1 MTLTPLEIRHKE
13 FNRSLR
19 GYQDSEVD
27 EFLDDVTDEFERLS
41 RENAS
46 LSARCAEQRC
56 ELERYRGIE
65 ETLQHTLV
73 SAQRSAKELTTAA
86 SAEAQRLVHMAEYDA
101 RKIVNQFYADKQAL
115 ETEIVV
121 LMSLQ
126 EEVRFKFQSL
136 LAGYLEQL
144 DEMDLAAKLLPSRG
158 TSLETPQH
166 PAAQGYAD
174 RPVASSTLGDLI
186 VAEPWRST
194 PEPLI
199 PEGREAANAVHT
211 VRAGAPIALLTVTT
225 GEALSS
231 LAPVGENSE
240 SGSTPEPP
248 TGPRRSG
255 FRLGRLIMRRQ
266 RTARPRGSEDGLGG
280 HGSEEHPEDAVLAVA
295 ALSTGDTE
303 SD

>member
-1 MTLTPLEIRHKE
+1 
-13 FNRSLR
+13 
-19 GYQDSEVD
+19 
-27 EFLDDVTDEFERLS
+27 
-41 RENAS
+41 
-46 LSARCAEQRC
+46 
-56 ELERYRGIE
+56 
-65 ETLQHTLV
+65 
-73 SAQRSAKELTTAA
+73 
-86 SAEAQRLVHMAEYDA
+86 MAEYDA
-101 RKIVNQFYADKQAL
+101 RKIVNQSYADKQAL

-211 VRAGAPIALLTVTT
+211 VRASAPVALLTVTT
-225 GEALSS
+225 GEALVS

-240 SGSTPEPP
+240 SHSTPGIP
-248 TGPRRSG
+248 TEPRRSG